1 MVFQPNLTADVF
13 IDFAAFL
20 AEIRRAKLTK
30 VPRYQDVVGSL
41 RASSA
46 VAYKSFYF
54 ISHRWDSADDPDP
67 SGWQLEALRQFAVEL
82 EANGRLPSCFWYDFS
97 SLPQGT
103 RTRAEEIV
111 FKKGL
116 AGLNALSIGCET
128 IALISGSA
136 DPIADFDRQ
145 LKRGWIL
152 CEMIVAHRSSQW
164 KWWFHQGDK
173 EIFAS
178 ARTRTERFRPLL
190 DKLCDQ
196 CPFTMRR
203 SCWPGFRKKAWSVRT
218 RRTFRTWPTGWSN
231 SVTRSIATRWLCC
244 PHSPR
249 VPFIIFRMKT
259 LRHTSSTRTDV
270 HRFSRDAPSRTRA
283 GMVVDMTWWCN
294 QTRRLPSRRRAWA
307 NLVKARGTTYESRIC
322 AA

>member
-13 IDFAAFL
+13 MDFAAFL
-20 AEIRRAKLTK
+20 AEIRSAKLTK

-82 EANGRLPSCFWYDFS
+82 EANGCLPSCFWYDFS

-103 RTRAEEIV
+103 RTPAEEIV
-111 FKKGL
+111 FQKGL

-136 DPIADFDRQ
+136 DPIADFYRQ

-152 CEMIVAHRSSQW
+152 CELIVAHRSSQW
-164 KWWFHQGDK
+164 KWCFQQGDK

-178 ARTRTERFRPLL
+178 ARSRTERFRPPIEQVLRSMPVHDEKELL
-190 DKLCDQ
+190 AWLQKEGVECTNKAELPYLAHRMVEFSYEINRDKTAVLPPLTKGTVYHLSDEDVARYFIDANGRS
-196 CPFTMRR
+196 PFL
-203 SCWPGFRKKAWSVRT
+203 PGCTVTYT
-218 RRTFRTWPTGWSN
+218 RRHGGGYDVVVQPDTPPSN
-231 SVTRSIATRWLCC
+231 
-244 PHSPR
+244 P
-249 VPFIIFRMKT
+249 
-259 LRHTSSTRTDV
+259 
-270 HRFSRDAPSRTRA
+270 
-283 GMVVDMTWWCN
+283 
-294 QTRRLPSRRRAWA
+294 
-307 NLVKARGTTYESRIC
+307 
-322 AA
+322 